1 MGRVENKATHKP
13 EHILGKLCD
22 ISNAITHEH
31 LYFCLGYVTRHW
43 KPASVSQSL
52 LSSGELLVMYVTHW
66 QREEATQHC
75 AGSFFRFPV
84 NIGKR

>member
-43 KPASVSQSL
+43 KPASISQSL
-52 LSSGELLVMYVTHW
+52 LSSGELLGNVRDSLAEGRGNSALCWLIFQVSCQY
-66 QREEATQHC
+66 R
-75 AGSFFRFPV
+75 
-84 NIGKR
+84 